1 MHNTHAMINL
11 LGYRK
16 LEFLINRFLIKL
28 SSDIIRPL
36 DDTPASISSGIG
48 FATAHSAIMF
58 GFVFS
63 NTVTR

>member
-36 DDTPASISSGIG
+36 DDTPAS
-48 FATAHSAIMF
+48 F
-58 GFVFS
+58 GRVYAQTGNFDKSRLVLP
-63 NTVTR
+63 T